1 MAGSGSKTGAGVS
14 EYRGRLAPSPT
25 GYLHLG
31 HARTFYTAYLRAR
44 QAGGTLVM
52 RMEDLDTARSK
63 AEYAEAAYEDLRWL
77 GIRWQEGPDKIDKR
91 SKDGGP
97 YGPYLQSRR
106 GAMYLDAWRRL
117 MRGGFLFP
125 CKCSRK
131 DLEQAAGAPHEAV
144 AGPDDEPVYPGT
156 CRGNQS
162 GVGLDLPEG
171 ANWRFRVP
179 DGEAIEFED
188 GNLGPQRFVAG
199 VDFGDFVVWRRDGFP
214 SYQLV
219 CVADDAAMRITE
231 VVRGAD
237 LLKSTARQI
246 LLYRALGLAE
256 PKWYHCRLV
265 VDHNGQRLAK
275 RHDALSIRALRRRGL
290 TPLKVLAAD
299 VPMG

>member
-1 MAGSGSKTGAGVS
+1 MVS

-31 HARTFYTAYLRAR
+31 HARTFYTAYMRAR

-52 RMEDLDTARSK
+52 RMEDLDGARSK
-63 AEYAEAAYEDLRWL
+63 REYIEAAYEDLRWL
-77 GIRWQEGPDKIDKR
+77 GIRWQEGPDKVDKKN
-91 SKDGGP
+91 KDGGP
-97 YGPYLQSRR
+97 YGPYLQSKRS
-106 GAMYLDAWRRL
+106 AVYLEAWRKL
-117 MRGGFLFP
+117 MQGGFLFP

-131 DLEQAAGAPHEAV
+131 DLEMTPGAPHEGLEV
-144 AGPDDEPVYPGT
+144 EDEPVYPGT
-156 CRGNQS
+156 CRGS
-162 GVGLDLPEG
+162 LLTSASYEKPDGV
-171 ANWRFRVP
+171 NWRFRVP

-188 GNLGPQRFVAG
+188 GNLGLQRFVAG
-199 VDFGDFVVWRRDGFP
+199 VDFGDFQVWRRDGFP
-214 SYQLV
+214 SYQLA

-246 LLYRALGLAE
+246 LLYRALGLKL

-275 RHDALSIRALRRRGL
+275 RHDALSIRALRQRGL

-299 VPMG
+299 VPMQGWKL